1 MSTSR
6 LLILG
11 GTQFIG
17 RALVEEIIA
26 TRPDLDVTLF
36 NRGQSNP
43 NLFPSLKKI
52 IGDRE
57 TADLDKILSQDWDYI
72 IDVNGYYPN
81 SIEALLPKLRGKIG
95 RYIYVSTVSVYDVDA
110 YMGKPDALV
119 SEDYAM
125 LSCTPEQ
132 RLGDWSQF
140 YGEKKAECER
150 VILANDWLD
159 SIILRPSIVYGKYD
173 YTERYYYWLQ
183 RVKTREKILVP
194 NNGEERGN
202 LTFVNDL
209 VTLLIGTLSLQS
221 HRTTYNAVTHPIN
234 TLRQKIEVISSVMN
248 KTPELIS
255 LSKEQLGESGIA
267 KQSDFPCTFGGD
279 MLIYDISKTLK
290 DFSISFTPYQR
301 SILETIEYYEKATGW
316 KPGSRGMTI
325 EREDEIFSLL

>member
-43 NLFPSLKKI
+43 NLFPNLKKI
-52 IGDRE
+52 TGDRE
-57 TADLDKILSQDWDYI
+57 TSDIEKILSQDWDYI

-81 SIEALLPKLRGKIG
+81 SIEALLPKLRGKVG

-119 SEDYAM
+119 SEDYPM
-125 LSCTPEQ
+125 LACTAEQ
-132 RLGDWSQF
+132 RLGDWSTF

-150 VILANDWLD
+150 EILANEWLD
-159 SIILRPSIVYGKYD
+159 TIILRPSIVYGQYD

-183 RVKTREKILVP
+183 RVKTRNKIVVP
-194 NNGEERGN
+194 NNGIERGN
-202 LTFVNDL
+202 FTFVNDL
-209 VTLLIGTLSLQS
+209 VSLLIGALSLTD

-234 TLRQKIEVISSVMN
+234 TLRDKINVIASVMN
-248 KTPELIS
+248 KSPELIS
-255 LSKEQLGESGIA
+255 IDKERLGENGIA

-279 MLIYDISKTLK
+279 MLIYDISKTQK
-290 DFSISFTPYQR
+290 DFSIAFTPYRDSVRQ
-301 SILETIEYYEKATGW
+301 TIEYYDAVTKWEAGK
-316 KPGSRGMTI
+316 RGLTL
-325 EREDEIFSLL
+325 EAEETLLNKL

>member
-1 MSTSR
+1 MNGNR

-11 GTQFIG
+11 GSQFIG

-26 TRPDLDVTLF
+26 TRSDLDVTLF

-43 NLFPSLKKI
+43 NLFPNLKKI
-52 IGDRE
+52 AGDRE
-57 TADLDKILSQDWDYI
+57 TSDIDKILTQDWDYI

-81 SIEALLPKLRGKIG
+81 SIEVLLPKLRGKVG

-110 YMGKPDALV
+110 YLGKPDALV
-119 SEDYAM
+119 SVDYPM
-125 LSCTPEQ
+125 LACTPEQ
-132 RLGDWSQF
+132 RLGDWSTF

-150 VILANDWLD
+150 VILANEWLD
-159 SIILRPSIVYGKYD
+159 RIILRPSIVYGKYD

-183 RVKTREKILVP
+183 RVKTREKIIIP
-194 NNGEERGN
+194 HNGNERGN

-209 VTLLIGTLSLQS
+209 VALLIGALTLTL

-234 TLRQKIEVISSVMN
+234 TMREKIDVIASVMN

-255 LSKEQLGESGIA
+255 LSADQLGESGLA

-279 MLIYDISKTLK
+279 MLIYDISKTQK
-290 DFSISFTPYQR
+290 DFSIEFTPYAHSVRQ
-301 SILETIEYYEKATGW
+301 TIEYYDAVTKWEAGK
-316 KPGSRGMTI
+316 RGLTL
-325 EREDEIFSLL
+325 ETEDTLLKKL